1 MRGTEFLDRLEL
13 VDPAF
18 IEEADQQPKKRR
30 PVWLQVGGL
39 AACLCVAAAAMF
51 ALHGAGQLP
60 GTGPGVIAAPA
71 PSQETASADPA
82 ASAPSQEATTTEPA
96 APTQS
101 QETAPTVTAEPT
113 PSAHPDVLT
122 VDMEKIFINE
132 MPEAPVSGDL
142 LYYDPE
148 LYDDNV
154 PWSAEDV
161 AQYYGRPLA
170 PSYVPEGLTPT
181 NPEDS
186 TLVIIRKEDGAVVWD
201 TVYHGYY
208 EIFGTWEDGTPRMI
222 DERCVEHGFTVAASR
237 VGLIDC
243 CIYLYDDVK
252 QSNIAGV
259 PVTIGY
265 RSMSHGPY
273 DPDTHVPAGY
283 YDLYVAEF
291 TLDGIQFKITA
302 YEMELEEVVKI
313 AASVICP
320 DREIVLE

>member
-18 IEEADQQPKKRR
+18 IEAADEQPRRRR
-30 PVWLQVGGL
+30 PAWLQFGGL
-39 AACLCVAAAAMF
+39 AACLCVAAAAAF
-51 ALHGAGQLP
+51 ALRGAGVLP
-60 GTGPGVIAAPA
+60 GGTAPGPDPSLETAPA
-71 PSQETASADPA
+71 VTDEPTASAQPQETVPA
-82 ASAPSQEATTTEPA
+82 VTDEPA
-96 APTQS
+96 
-101 QETAPTVTAEPT
+101 V
-113 PSAHPDVLT
+113 SAQPDALT
-122 VDMEKIFINE
+122 VDMGEIFVNE
-132 MPEAPVSGDL
+132 MPEEQVDACRIA
-142 LYYDPE
+142 YDPE
-148 LYDDNV
+148 LYDQDV
-154 PWSAEDV
+154 PWNAEDV
-161 AQYYGRPLA
+161 TRYYGRPLA

-186 TLVIIRKEDGAVVWD
+186 ALVVIRKADGAVVWD

-208 EIFGTWEDGTPRMI
+208 EIFGGWADGTPRTI

-243 CIYLYDDVK
+243 CLYRYDEVK
-252 QSNIAGV
+252 QSDIAGV

-265 RSMSHGPY
+265 CSMSHGSY

-302 YEMELEEVVKI
+302 YEMELEDVVKVT
-313 AASVICP
+313 ASVICP